1 MGGQVQVD
9 QVAPV
14 PIVISSSTMASTLK
28 DQMGLVEPPEQEQD
42 HTPLE
47 YISRILMEEEE
58 EEDRALLQYNDDHP
72 VLIQAQQ
79 SLAQIISSSS
89 SSDKGTINNAST
101 TRSCSDSNLVF
112 SLDGTMMRLS
122 DTSVVCNTD
131 AKNAATRAAAVVEHN
146 WSSLASMSF
155 LTGMVEAN
163 KLLPRNH
170 SSHGMPDTGADMSR
184 ASKVMAMAEPEEELH
199 LQEMMDRMMVNDCE
213 VSSQEMEDLRAAIKF
228 EAAAR
233 RKTQQRRQV
242 DLHALLVR
250 CAEAA
255 MDDHGGTREL
265 LVQIKRHASPMGDAT
280 QRLAHCFA
288 EALEVRLAGTVSYLI
303 EHRWSLMAKMP
314 SSSVIEFLEAY
325 RLFMATCCFKKVAF
339 AFSNRTI
346 YRVAAGRSRLHI
358 IDYGIRFGLQWLGLL
373 RMLAAREGGPPE
385 VTITGIDIPQ
395 PGFRAGSYI
404 EKTGHQ
410 LSKCAREFGVPF
422 RFHAVAT
429 ANWDTVRVEDLLGIV
444 SDPDAVLVVNS
455 VFRLEML
462 ADDSVVMDKESP
474 RDVVLGNIRRMRPAV
489 FTLSIVSGFYG
500 SSFLTRFRGALY
512 YFSAMFDVLDATMPR
527 GSKQRLV
534 LERDVLAPFPLNV
547 IACEGQDRTDRFDS
561 YKQWQLRIQRAGLRQ
576 LPLDREVVSAVR
588 EMVKKQQYHKD
599 FVIDE
604 DRQWLLQGWKGRI
617 LYAHS
622 TWVTHDD

>member
-1 MGGQVQVD
+1 
-9 QVAPV
+9 
-14 PIVISSSTMASTLK
+14 
-28 DQMGLVEPPEQEQD
+28 MGLGEPPEQQQD

-47 YISRILMEEEE
+47 YISRILME

-89 SSDKGTINNAST
+89 SSDNGTINNAST
-101 TRSCSDSNLVF
+101 TRSCSDSSLVF
-112 SLDGTMMRLS
+112 SLDGIMMRS
-122 DTSVVCNTD
+122 SGSSVVCNTD
-131 AKNAATRAAAVVEHN
+131 AKNATTRAAAVIEHN
-146 WSSLASMSF
+146 WSSLASTSF

-163 KLLPRNH
+163 KLLPKNH
-170 SSHGMPDTGADMSR
+170 SSHGMSDTGADMSR
-184 ASKVMAMAEPEEELH
+184 ASKLMAMTEPEEELH
-199 LQEMMDRMMVNDCE
+199 LQKMMDRMMLNDCE
-213 VSSQEMEDLRAAIKF
+213 VSSQEMDDLRAAIKF

-242 DLHALLVR
+242 DLHALLIR

-288 EALEVRLAGTVSYLI
+288 EALEMS
-303 EHRWSLMAKMP
+303 

-462 ADDSVVMDKESP
+462 ADDSVVMDRESP

-489 FTLSIVSGFYG
+489 FTLGIVSGFYG

-534 LERDVLAPFPLNV
+534 LERDVLAPFALNV
-547 IACEGQDRTDRFDS
+547 IACEGQDPTDRFDS

-576 LPLDREVVSAVR
+576 LPLDLEVVGAVR

-622 TWVTHDD
+622 TWVAHDD

>member
-1 MGGQVQVD
+1 
-9 QVAPV
+9 
-14 PIVISSSTMASTLK
+14 MASTLK

-358 IDYGIRFGLQWLGLL
+358 IDY
-373 RMLAAREGGPPE
+373 AREGGPPE

-444 SDPDAVLVVNS
+444 
-455 VFRLEML
+455 
-462 ADDSVVMDKESP
+462 KESP